1 MAATKRLST
10 KREFVTANL
19 SERNGTLSE
28 AFMRRKSEINACT
41 TAEGVRAVV
50 SDILQNDASLKP
62 SAKTYGNKLMIKLNK
77 SRDAASALQIVYNV
91 ILAGDNCGCFWTS
104 AASSRMRA

>member
-1 MAATKRLST
+1 MAANKRSS
-10 KREFVTANL
+10 KHAFVTANL
-19 SERNGTLSE
+19 SEKNGTLSE
-28 AFMRRKSEINACT
+28 AFIRRQSEIDTCT

-50 SDILQNDASLKP
+50 SDILQNDPFLKP

-91 ILAGDNCGCFWTS
+91 ILAGDNCGCFWS
-104 AASSRMRA
+104 AAASSRMRA